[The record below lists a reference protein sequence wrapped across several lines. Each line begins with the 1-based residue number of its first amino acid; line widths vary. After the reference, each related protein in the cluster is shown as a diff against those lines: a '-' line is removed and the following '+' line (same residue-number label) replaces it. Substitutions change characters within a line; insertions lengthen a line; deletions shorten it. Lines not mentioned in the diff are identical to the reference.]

1 MFKPIMA
8 GSLLIVAAMM
18 FLTVSLVISL
28 DAVPHPQEI
37 NRRWVNNRADGFSNA
52 TAAKSNPLISELN
65 PNNGLGEQEALLL
78 RAREAFNDAVVFHVP
93 QNAAVQIHDYKD
105 RTARTVCVK
114 YSAAVNG

>member
-18 FLTVSLVISL
+18 FLTVTLVISL

-78 RAREAFNDAVVFHVP
+78 RAREAFNEAVVFHVP
-93 QNAAVQIHDYKD
+93 QKEKLLDYRLIHKD
-105 RTARTVCVK
+105 CQQRSVK
-114 YSAAVNG
+114 CSAAVNG